1 ASSVPW
7 SLHASPLRAG
17 GTATAPLTL
26 VDSATPGSD
35 TPVTLGGVW
44 AEGDS
49 VLVAGATASGTGVL
63 LKIDL
68 ASGTP
73 IVNVLAK
80 TPGRFFTGPSTAGG
94 TYYWA
99 AVWLDAATGLHSII
113 WQMDAAGHTTQISPN
128 EAAFH
133 PVTLTS
139 ALAWVQVP
147 PAALLTPTRDSDVS
161 LPDQEREV
169 LHGLSGAL
177 LVRDFAG
184 GQERTLGDDVAVS

>member
-1 ASSVPW
+1 
-7 SLHASPLRAG
+7 
-17 GTATAPLTL
+17 
-26 VDSATPGSD
+26 
-35 TPVTLGGVW
+35 
-44 AEGDS
+44 
-49 VLVAGATASGTGVL
+49 
-63 LKIDL
+63 
-68 ASGTP
+68 
-73 IVNVLAK
+73 
-80 TPGRFFTGPSTAGG
+80 
-94 TYYWA
+94 
-99 AVWLDAATGLHSII
+99 HSII

-184 GQERTLGDDVAVS
+184 GQERTLGDDVAVSGLAASGDTLLWQSGARFFVARGSAGAVADLAQMLHAASAVGVTNSALVWWLGDAETLYVYTTV